1 MNSFAQYGITL
12 TKHSDPLTAE
22 YSHRQGR
29 SLKLVGS
36 PSIRTSIIIPVYN
49 EEAAL
54 PHVLSSI
61 FDVIDDSYEV
71 LVIDDGSQDGTHAVA
86 AGFPCRIVSHV
97 TNQGKGAA
105 MCTGF
110 RYARGE
116 RIIVID
122 GDATYPASAIPEIV
136 EQLEHYDVVRGAR
149 SHGRDNIPLINRI
162 GNQIFDQIIKHV
174 HQVEGADML
183 SGLYGLHKRHL
194 LSMRL
199 TSDGFD
205 IESEIMIK
213 ARAMRLTTRTIS
225 IQYNER
231 IGEKKLAP
239 MRDGIIILVRIVALG
254 VVFNP
259 FVMYIV
265 PGVALCLIGLVA
277 LVLFSTDV
285 TLPML
290 AGLSIHTM
298 IVSAMSFLAGF
309 QLVMFGCVA
318 NMYAAETGLGQP
330 SRTLSL
336 VATKSPRMGLAVLGM
351 LLIGVGAVVTLQL
364 AVPWFLAG
372 GGLFEQTRSLVL
384 ALALVVWG
392 IQLVSTS
399 FFLSLFAGSRKYM
412 FMAQHA
418 ANVTEYQR
426 SSPEAVAD
434 VELERMVGEA

>member
-1 MNSFAQYGITL
+1 MESFAQYGATL
-12 TKHSDPLTAE
+12 PKHPDQLIAE
-22 YSHRQGR
+22 RNRRQIPFQV
-29 SLKLVGS
+29 VGS
-36 PSIRTSIIIPVYN
+36 PSIRATILIPVYN

-61 FDVIDDSYEV
+61 FAVIDDTYEV
-71 LVIDDGSQDGTHAVA
+71 LVIDDGSQDATQAVA
-86 AGFPCRIVSHV
+86 AEFPCRIVSHV

-105 MCTGF
+105 MITGF
-110 RYARGE
+110 RYAHGE
-116 RIIVID
+116 HIVVID

-136 EQLEHYDVVRGAR
+136 EQLGHYDVVRGVR
-149 SHGRDNIPLINRI
+149 SDGRDNIPLVNRV
-162 GNQIFDQIIKHV
+162 GNQIFDQIIKRM
-174 HQVEGADML
+174 HQVDGADML
-183 SGLYGLHKRHL
+183 SGLYGLHKRDL
-194 LSMRL
+194 LTMRL

-213 ARAMRLTTRTIS
+213 ARAMRLTTHNIP

-239 MRDGIIILVRIVALG
+239 MRDGIAILARIVALA

-277 LVLFSTDV
+277 LAMLSPGIALPVLT
-285 TLPML
+285 
-290 AGLSIHTM
+290 GLSIHAM

-336 VATKSPRMGLAVLGM
+336 VAAKSPRMGLALLGIA
-351 LLIGVGAVVTLQL
+351 LIGTGTFGTLRLAIPWVV
-364 AVPWFLAG
+364 AG
-372 GGLFEQTRSLVL
+372 GGFFDNTRALVI

-392 IQLVSTS
+392 MQLVSTS

-418 ANVTEYQR
+418 ANVTEYQG
-426 SSPEAVAD
+426 SAPDAD
-434 VELERMVGEA
+434 LERAVGEA

>member
-1 MNSFAQYGITL
+1 MESFAQYGAKL
-12 TKHSDPLTAE
+12 AKHPDQLATE
-22 YSHRQGR
+22 RDHRQIPF
-29 SLKLVGS
+29 LQVVGS
-36 PSIRTSIIIPVYN
+36 SSIRATILIPVYN

-54 PHVLSSI
+54 PHVLNAI

-71 LVIDDGSQDGTHAVA
+71 LVIDDGSQDGSHAVA
-86 AGFPCRIVSHV
+86 AEFPCRILSHV

-105 MCTGF
+105 MITGF

-116 RIIVID
+116 SIVVID

-136 EQLEHYDVVRGAR
+136 EQLAYYDVVRGVR
-149 SHGRDNIPLINRI
+149 SDGRDNIPLVNRV
-162 GNQIFDQIIKHV
+162 GNQIFDQLIKRM

-183 SGLYGLHKRHL
+183 SGLYGLHKRNL
-194 LSMRL
+194 LTMRL

-213 ARAMRLTTRTIS
+213 ARAMRLTTHNIP

-239 MRDGIIILVRIVALG
+239 MRDGIAILARIVALG
-254 VVFNP
+254 MVFNP
-259 FVMYIV
+259 FAMYIV
-265 PGVALCLIGLVA
+265 PGVALCLMGIVA
-277 LVLFSTDV
+277 LALASPVIALPVLS
-285 TLPML
+285 
-290 AGLSIHTM
+290 GLSIHTM

-336 VATKSPRMGLAVLGM
+336 VAAKSPRMGLALLGIT
-351 LLIGVGAVVTLQL
+351 LIGTGAFGTLRLVIPWVV
-364 AVPWFLAG
+364 AG
-372 GGLFEQTRSLVL
+372 GSSFDSTRALVI

-392 IQLVSTS
+392 MQLVSTS

-412 FMAQHA
+412 LMAQHA
-418 ANVTEYQR
+418 TNVTEHQGR
-426 SSPEAVAD
+426 SPEIAD
-434 VELERMVGEA
+434 NTDLERAVGEG